1 MSEPIA
7 LASVGLHSAAALP
20 ADQAGEVSASYGL
33 DGFPFAAVVGAL
45 FVIVLL
51 RAQGTYWLGRG
62 IAAGTV
68 RSPLGRRLGARLSG
82 PGFGRAVALLHRWG
96 PVAVTLSF
104 FTVGV
109 QTMINGAAGLTRMP
123 YLRYT
128 LAMIPGCVA
137 WAFIYATVGLT
148 AFYAAV
154 TAAAGSPW
162 ALLAVAGVAAGAV
175 WAVRRRRRARS
186 APGASDDGT
195 LTDAEA
201 LPSAR

>member
-1 MSEPIA
+1 MSGP
-7 LASVGLHSAAALP
+7 LG
-20 ADQAGEVSASYGL
+20 ADSAGEVAAAYGL

-62 IAAGTV
+62 VAAGTIRMRV
-68 RSPLGRRLGARLSG
+68 GGRLAARLSG
-82 PGFGRAVALLHRWG
+82 PGLARALAYLHRWG

-104 FTVGV
+104 LTVGI
-109 QTMINGAAGLTRMP
+109 QTMVNGAAGLTRMP

-128 LAMIPGCVA
+128 LAMVPGCIA

-162 ALLAVAGVAAGAV
+162 ALLVVIAAGAAITR
-175 WAVRRRRRARS
+175 AVRAARRRSADRRTPDQRPVDGPVDGVDADAPSGSRAR
-186 APGASDDGT
+186 
-195 LTDAEA
+195 
-201 LPSAR
+201 